1 MVMAVNSPDTKVKD
15 AISPTLASQ
24 KRYKP
29 PAQLSEQS
37 TEYPVLKQ
45 LIFLFFIIVI

>member
-1 MVMAVNSPDTKVKD
+1 MAVNSPLVKVR
-15 AISPTLASQ
+15 AEISPTLASQ
-24 KRYKP
+24 KRFKP

-37 TEYPVLKQ
+37 TLYPVLKQ